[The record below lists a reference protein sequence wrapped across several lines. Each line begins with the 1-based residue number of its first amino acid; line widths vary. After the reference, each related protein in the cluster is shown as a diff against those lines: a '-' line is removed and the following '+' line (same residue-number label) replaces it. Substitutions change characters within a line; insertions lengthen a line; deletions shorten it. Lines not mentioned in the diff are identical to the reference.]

1 MYLHIYKD
9 CVINN
14 KDVIGIFNINNMKE
28 SKINIEFLE
37 ELNKNNNIKNISE
50 NQEKILILTNKSN
63 KTNGYI
69 SNLTINTIKK
79 RIM

>member
-79 RIM
+79 RMM

>member
-14 KDVIGIFNINNMKE
+14 KDVIGIFNINNIKE
-28 SKINIEFLE
+28 SKVNIEFLE

-50 NQEKILILTNKSN
+50 NQEKIYFGML
-63 KTNGYI
+63 
-69 SNLTINTIKK
+69 
-79 RIM
+79 

>member
-79 RIM
+79 RII

>member
-37 ELNKNNNIKNISE
+37 ELNKNYNIKNISE
-50 NQEKILILTNKSN
+50 NQEKILILTNKLN

-79 RIM
+79 RII

>member
-14 KDVIGIFNINNMKE
+14 KDVIGIFNINNIKE
-28 SKINIEFLE
+28 SKVNIEFLE

-63 KTNGYI
+63 KPNGYF
-69 SNLTINTIKK
+69 SNLTLNTIKK
-79 RIM
+79 RMM

>member
-14 KDVIGIFNINNMKE
+14 KDVIGIFNINNIKE
-28 SKINIEFLE
+28 SKVNIEFLE
-37 ELNKNNNIKNISE
+37 ELNKNNDIKNISE

-63 KTNGYI
+63 KTSGYI
-69 SNLTINTIKK
+69 SNLTINTRKK
-79 RIM
+79 RMM

>member
-28 SKINIEFLE
+28 SKINIEFLVVAPTSIKE
-37 ELNKNNNIKNISE
+37 VWLRGCPILNIVT
-50 NQEKILILTNKSN
+50 LLD
-63 KTNGYI
+63 
-69 SNLTINTIKK
+69 
-79 RIM
+79 

>member
-14 KDVIGIFNINNMKE
+14 KDIIGFFNINNMKE

-50 NQEKILILTNKSN
+50 NQEKILILTSKLN

-79 RIM
+79 RMM

>member
-37 ELNKNNNIKNISE
+37 ELNK
-50 NQEKILILTNKSN
+50 
-63 KTNGYI
+63 TNGYN
-69 SNLTINTIKK
+69 SNLTTNTIKK